1 MTAFKVSQRFLDPE
15 KVLFRAGLSGG
26 QTLADLGS
34 GSGHYALAG
43 ASIVG
48 TAGKV
53 VAVDVLESS
62 LAHVSAEAR
71 LRMFKNIK
79 TIQADLEQPVG
90 VRQVADGSCDMVVF
104 GNLFHQIKN
113 RGQLLK
119 ESYRMLKTQGRLVV
133 VDWNDAPGPIGP
145 KHEDRV
151 MEKEVTKLV
160 EAAGFKPHGHI
171 DTDNYHYG
179 LIFIK

>member
-1 MTAFKVSQRFLDPE
+1 MSAFKVSQGFLDPE
-15 KVLFRAGLSGG
+15 KVLFRAGLSHG

-43 ASIVG
+43 AAIVG
-48 TAGKV
+48 VSGQV
-53 VAVDVLESS
+53 IAVDVLESS

-71 LRMFKNIK
+71 LRMLKNIK
-79 TIQADLEQPVG
+79 TVQADLEKTAG
-90 VRQVADGSCDMVVF
+90 VRQVPDGSCDMVVF
-104 GNLFHQIKN
+104 GNLLHQIKN
-113 RGQLLK
+113 RTQLLK
-119 ESYRMLKTQGRLVV
+119 ESYRLLKTQGRLVI
-133 VDWNDAPGPIGP
+133 VDWNETPSPIGP

-151 MEKEVTKLV
+151 VERDVVKSA

-179 LIFIK
+179 LVFVK